1 MEKKNYS
8 NRIPI
13 AKKPESN
20 DNNMMKSAKLKKLED
35 QVRIGGKG
43 TARRKHKHVQRTSG
57 FDDKRLQSTLQ
68 KLALTPISDIQNT
81 TLTLDDGRE
90 MVINSPKVQGSV
102 VCNMYTFS
110 GEMFEVLMKVPNN
123 DSITYKDELQRNSKQ
138 KKQKQLLEEDDEAE
152 DKIPLLVSTARKL
165 ETIQEE
171 DLMSNEE
178 ILKLAYTKK
187 VEINCNKEGNCQK
200 NNVQQQQP
208 QQEQLSKDKKKKKPK
223 KPRNRIRSRNKTVAD
238 GFDKPNNNGP
248 DTKSLV
254 LLDGAGDGPAN
265 YLNQNQSNLDSIDCI
280 SLGDSDKTSIFSDSS
295 DREQTIV
302 GDNDSYITL
311 CPNDEGDDEIVS
323 NGEKQ
328 IMGKSTS
335 LDAEEVN
342 EAD

>member
-1 MEKKNYS
+1 
-8 NRIPI
+8 
-13 AKKPESN
+13 
-20 DNNMMKSAKLKKLED
+20 MMKSAKLKKLED

-123 DSITYKDELQRNSKQ
+123 DSITYKDELQRNLQQ
-138 KKQKQLLEEDDEAE
+138 KKQKQPLEEDDEAE
-152 DKIPLLVSTARKL
+152 EKIPLLVSTARKL

-223 KPRNRIRSRNKTVAD
+223 KPRDRIRSRNKTVGD
-238 GFDKPNNNGP
+238 GLDKANY
-248 DTKSLV
+248 TKSLV
-254 LLDGAGDGPAN
+254 LLDGAGDGPGN
-265 YLNQNQSNLDSIDCI
+265 HLNQNQSNLNSTDCI
-280 SLGDSDKTSIFSDSS
+280 SKGNPDKTNIFSDSS
-295 DREQTIV
+295 DKEQTIV
-302 GDNDSYITL
+302 SDNDSFITLCPSEGSDMEQTLAGDNDSVITL
-311 CPNDEGDDEIVS
+311 CSHDKGDNKIVS

-335 LDAEEVN
+335 LDAEEVKN
-342 EAD
+342 EAE